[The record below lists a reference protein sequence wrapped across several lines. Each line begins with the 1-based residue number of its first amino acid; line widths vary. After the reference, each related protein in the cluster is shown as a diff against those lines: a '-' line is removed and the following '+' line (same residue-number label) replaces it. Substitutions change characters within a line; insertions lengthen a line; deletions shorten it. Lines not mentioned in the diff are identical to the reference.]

1 MKTVFLFAA
10 ALLIAAPAARAA
22 DPFPSAG
29 ETERELREGLEKI
42 LRALEGFVKSIPVYE
57 APFIDENGDIIIKR
71 KQRTPERPERG
82 LPESDSTRT

>member
-1 MKTVFLFAA
+1 MFLFAA
-10 ALLIAAPAARAA
+10 ALLLAAPAARAA
-22 DPFPSAG
+22 DPFPSTEQA
-29 ETERELREGLEKI
+29 ERELREGLENI
-42 LRALEGFVKSIPVYE
+42 RRALEGFVKSIPAYE